1 MKPIMLPA
9 RLAVLFAFALSAPG
23 SAQTPTGPNDL
34 ELATGPLE
42 IAASVDPNVMLLID
56 NSGSMN
62 QLLWHKD
69 FDSAASYPESEY
81 CSEQQTSKSG
91 VVSCKTWSKISDSSY
106 FNGTNYFKQVN
117 CAANTWAFRKNSGA
131 GTICLK
137 LPNPAK
143 DEGGTR
149 YERRYLRFLLDTYA
163 TAAAFDAA
171 VSSGAVPSE
180 HRMKVARE
188 VAQNLVKNT
197 VGVRFGYSVFNQPT
211 GSGNQYNGAPGGQI
225 AANCSTR
232 TSADTSTLVTAIG
245 GILAET
251 NTPLAETMYEIT
263 RYFRGLS
270 SQYNS
275 GTHTSPI
282 QYRCQKNFTVVIT
295 DGLPTYDRTFPTD
308 DPDKGTGSL
317 PNWDS
322 KAPTTN
328 ASDAPNFP
336 QYSDGFDK
344 SGDGEGATLYLDDI
358 AKFAYDIDMRKTG
371 NDNAGKSYNDPD
383 FTTQNLRTYTVGF
396 TLKNQMLQDAAE
408 YGHGL
413 YFTADNADEL
423 SKALEMAMRD
433 IRQQAGSFARTS
445 ASSGQASSS
454 TMLYQASFDSEGWQG
469 HLNAYKLAL
478 NDDGASLRRI
488 HQWDAASKIPAHG
501 SRAILTRNGSTGTAF
516 AYDNLSAAQRTA
528 LAATETD
535 QKAMIA
541 YLRGDASKEGN
552 PYRTRPGRLGDII
565 NSAPQYVGPPS
576 ERYSDAAYSTFRTA
590 KKNRSGMV
598 YVGANDGM
606 LHAFDAT
613 SGEEKLAYIPSMLIG
628 KLKQL
633 ATDTDTHQYY
643 VDGTPTIADAKIG
656 TAWKTLLVGGLNA
669 GGQGIYALDV
679 SDPANFSAANAAS
692 IVQWEF
698 TDDGSES
705 GGKQFGDPD
714 LGYTFSRPVIAQ
726 LRGGHWVA
734 IFGNGY
740 NNTAADGKAST
751 TGNAVLY
758 VVNLADGSL
767 RHKLDTGKGYAAD
780 PSGGKR
786 PNGLASPAVVDSDG
800 DGFVDAVYAGDLFG
814 NLWKFDF
821 STATPSLGLS
831 GQPLFS
837 APCTALP
844 NNCQAITS
852 KPSVSRHPQRD
863 GLLVHFGTGKNLER
877 NDRNRGGQQSFYT
890 IWDKGAA
897 VTRSQLLQQTI
908 TGAGTHGFDVTMT
921 ANTPDW
927 STQRGWYV
935 NLIVGSDHGHERQIS
950 DSRLQYGILWFT
962 STLYYPTATDPCV
975 PSGRSRQFAVDPA
988 TGAPIDGLFD
998 GFPTCTGSACVP
1010 PADLATALILG
1021 DKFGSGNGASTGQRI
1036 WIEKPGG
1043 GGGTDKDYIEGT
1055 APLTEGRQTWRQI
1068 GR

>member
-1 MKPIMLPA
+1 MQPLALPV
-9 RLAVLFAFALSAPG
+9 RLATLFTLALSAPG
-23 SAQTPTGPNDL
+23 SAQTPISPNNL

-42 IAASVDPNVMLLID
+42 ITASVDPNVMLLID
-56 NSGSMN
+56 NSRSMGM
-62 QLLWHKD
+62 QYVL
-69 FDSAASYPESEY
+69 SYPAGNYGAWQY
-81 CSEQQTSKSG
+81 CSAEKTTNPR
-91 VVSCKTWSKISDSSY
+91 SCTAWTTLGETGSVAFADLKR
-106 FNGTNYFKQVN
+106 GN
-117 CAANTWAFRKNSGA
+117 CASGELRFRQ
-131 GTICLK
+131 GTTERCVK
-137 LPNPAK
+137 LPNANLPP
-143 DEGGTR
+143 GG
-149 YERRYLRFLLDTYA
+149 YPQNYLRYLLTTNAGTTDFT
-163 TAAAFDAA
+163 TGAAR
-171 VSSGAVPSE
+171 VNPRQ
-180 HRMKVARE
+180 RMEVARE
-188 VAQNLVKNT
+188 VAKSLVENT
-197 VGVRFGYSVFNQPT
+197 PGVRFGVSVFNKIVNND
-211 GSGNQYNGAPGGQI
+211 SRGARVLVHPG
-225 AANCSTR
+225 ASR
-232 TSADTSTLVTAIG
+232 STLTTEIDKITDEAY
-245 GILAET
+245 
-251 NTPLAETMYEIT
+251 TPLAESLYEIT
-263 RYFRGLS
+263 RYFRGMS
-270 SQYNS
+270 SAYGN
-275 GTHTSPI
+275 GNYTSPI
-282 QYRCQKNFTVVIT
+282 QFRCQKNFAVVIT
-295 DGLPTYDRTFPTD
+295 DGAPWRDTEFPTSGD
-308 DPDKGTGSL
+308 TDAAGKL
-317 PNWDS
+317 PNWDGVNDDY
-322 KAPTTN
+322 ATTAAKC
-328 ASDAPNFP
+328 ASNT
-336 QYSDGFDK
+336 SDDED
-344 SGDGEGATLYLDDI
+344 SCRYLDDL
-358 AKFAYDIDMRKTG
+358 AKFAFDIDMRKTG
-371 NDNAGKSYNDPD
+371 TDNAGQSYNDPAYEK
-383 FTTQNLRTYTVGF
+383 QNLRTYTVGF
-396 TLKNQMLQDAAE
+396 AINHPMLQKAAE
-408 YGHGL
+408 YGHGQ
-413 YFTADNADEL
+413 YFTANNADEL
-423 SKALEMAMRD
+423 SNALELAMRD

-478 NDDGASLRRI
+478 NDDGASLRRV
-488 HQWDAASKIPAHG
+488 HQWDAASTIPAHG
-501 SRAILTRNGSTGTAF
+501 SRAILTRNGSNGTAF
-516 AYDNLSAAQRTA
+516 DYDNLSAAQRADLAGTA
-528 LAATETD
+528 AE
-535 QKAMIA
+535 QKNMIA

-565 NSAPQYVGPPS
+565 NSAPQFVGPPS
-576 ERYSDAAYSTFRTA
+576 ERYGDAAYSTFRNA
-590 KKNRSGMV
+590 KKNRAGMV

-606 LHAFDAT
+606 LHAFDAE
-613 SGEEKLAYIPSMLIG
+613 SGIEKLAYIPSMLIG
-628 KLKQL
+628 RLNQL
-633 ATDTDTHQYY
+633 AKDTDTHQYY
-643 VDGTPTIADAKIG
+643 VDGTPTVADAKIG

-705 GGKQFGDPD
+705 GGKRFGDPD

-740 NNTAADGKAST
+740 NNTVADGKAST

-767 RHKLDTGKGYAAD
+767 RHKLDTGTGYAAD

-837 APCTALP
+837 APCTALH
-844 NNCQAITS
+844 NDCQAITS

-890 IWDKGAA
+890 IWDKGATVA
-897 VTRSQLLQQTI
+897 RSQLLQQTI

-921 ANTPDW
+921 DNTPDW

-988 TGAPIDGLFD
+988 TGAPIDGLFNN
-998 GFPTCTGSACVP
+998 FPACTGSVCAP

>member
-1 MKPIMLPA
+1 MTQQPLSV
-9 RLAVLFAFALSAPG
+9 RLAALFALALSASG
-23 SAQTPTGPNDL
+23 SAQTPTAPNNLD
-34 ELATGPLE
+34 LATGPLE

-69 FDSAASYPESEY
+69 FDSSKSYSSWQY
-81 CSEQQTSKSG
+81 CSK
-91 VVSCKTWSKISDSSY
+91 VKKNSCNDWSDLTDSSY
-106 FNGTNYFKQVN
+106 FNGTGSFKQAG
-117 CAANTWAFRKNSGA
+117 CATGAWAFRKSSGSS
-131 GTICLK
+131 TICLK
-137 LPNPAK
+137 LPDPAAN
-143 DEGGTR
+143 EGGTR

-163 TAAAFDAA
+163 TAAAFEAA

-197 VGVRFGYSVFNQPT
+197 VGVRFGYSVFNAPI
-211 GSGNQYNGAPGGQI
+211 SGDSGDSGDRGPGGRI

-232 TSADTSTLVTAIG
+232 TSDDTSALVTAIG

-270 SQYNS
+270 SYYNS
-275 GTHTSPI
+275 GTLTSPI

-295 DGLPTYDRTFPTD
+295 DGLPTYDRSFPDD

-317 PNWDS
+317 PNWDD
-322 KAPTTN
+322 KAPATN
-328 ASDAPNFP
+328 ESDAPNFP
-336 QYSDGFDK
+336 QYSDGFNTSD
-344 SGDGEGATLYLDDI
+344 DGEGATLYLDDI
-358 AKFAYDIDMRKTG
+358 AKFAYDIDMRKTD
-371 NDNAGKSYNDPD
+371 NDNAGKSFDDPD
-383 FTTQNLRTYTVGF
+383 FKQQNLRTYTVGF

-408 YGHGL
+408 YGHGR

-423 SKALEMAMRD
+423 SNALEMAMRD

-445 ASSGQASSS
+445 ASSGSASSS

-469 HLNAYKLAL
+469 HLNAYTLAL
-478 NDDGASLRRI
+478 NDDGQSLRRV
-488 HQWDAASKIPAHG
+488 HQWDAATKIPAHG
-501 SRAILTRNGSTGTAF
+501 SRVILTRNDTTGTAF
-516 AYDNLSAAQRTA
+516 AYDNLSAAQRAA
-528 LAATETD
+528 LAATEAE
-535 QKAMIA
+535 QKNIID
-541 YLRGDASKEGN
+541 YLRGDDSKESN
-552 PYRTRPGRLGDII
+552 PYRTRPSRLGDII
-565 NSAPQYVGPPS
+565 NSAPQYIGPPA
-576 ERYSDAAYSTFRTA
+576 ERYTDAAYVTFRSN
-590 KKNRSGMV
+590 KKDRAGMV

-606 LHAFDAT
+606 LHAFDGA
-613 SGEEKLAYIPSMLIG
+613 SGDEKMAYIPSMLIG
-628 KLKQL
+628 RLNQL
-633 ATDTDTHQYY
+633 AQDTDTHQYY

-656 TAWKTLLVGGLNA
+656 TVWKTMLVGGLNA

-679 SDPANFSAANAAS
+679 SDPASFSADNAAS

-698 TDDGSES
+698 TDNGAEV
-705 GGKQFGDPD
+705 GGKKFGDPD
-714 LGYTFSRPVIAQ
+714 LGYTFSRPVIAK
-726 LRGGHWVA
+726 LRGNRWVV

-740 NNTAADGKAST
+740 NNTVADGRAST

-767 RHKLDTGKGYAAD
+767 LYKLDTGKGYAAD
-780 PSGGKR
+780 PSSGKR

-800 DGFVDAVYAGDLFG
+800 DGLVDVVYAGDLYG

-821 STATPSLGLS
+821 TATTPTIALS

-837 APCTALP
+837 APCTGLP
-844 NNCQAITS
+844 DACQSITS

-890 IWDKGAA
+890 IWDKGATVA
-897 VTRSQLLQQTI
+897 RKDLLQQKI
-908 TGAGTHGFDVTMT
+908 TGAGTHGFDVIST

-927 STQRGWYV
+927 SSQRGWYI
-935 NLIVGSDHGHERQIS
+935 NLIVGNDHGHERQIS
-950 DSRLQYGILWFT
+950 DSRLQYDILWFT

-975 PSGRSRQFAVDPA
+975 PSGRSRQFALNPA

-998 GFPTCTGSACVP
+998 GFPACTGSTCAP
-1010 PADLATALILG
+1010 PADLATALIMG
-1021 DKFGSGNGASTGQRI
+1021 DKFGGSGNTSPGGQHI

-1043 GGGTDKDYIEGT
+1043 SGGDGKDFGRAT
-1055 APLTEGRQTWRQI
+1055 VTLREGRQTWRQL

>member
-1 MKPIMLPA
+1 MKPPALPI

-62 QLLWHKD
+62 HVVWHKNYD
-69 FDSAASYPESEY
+69 PKASYSQWQY
-81 CSEQQTSKSG
+81 CSAGSTSDCYSNGWTNLGNNSG
-91 VVSCKTWSKISDSSY
+91 YLTTSNLKRA
-106 FNGTNYFKQVN
+106 G
-117 CAANTWAFRKNSGA
+117 CASGSWAFRKSSSEST
-131 GTICLK
+131 TICLR
-137 LPNPAK
+137 LDNTASS
-143 DEGGTR
+143 EGNTR
-149 YERRYLRFLLDTYA
+149 YQDHYLRFLLNTYP
-163 TAAAFDAA
+163 TAAAFSEA
-171 VSSGAVPSE
+171 VSNGDVPMD

-188 VAQNLVKNT
+188 VAMNLVRT
-197 VGVRFGYSVFNQPT
+197 TPGVRFGYSVFND
-211 GSGNQYNGAPGGQI
+211 NEGGKI
-225 AANCSTR
+225 KAACMAR
-232 TSADTSTLVTAIG
+232 TTAETTTLVNEINKISKENWTPV
-245 GILAET
+245 AET
-251 NTPLAETMYEIT
+251 LYEIT
-263 RYFRGLS
+263 RYFRGLDS
-270 SQYNS
+270 YYNT
-275 GTHTSPI
+275 GTSYTSPV
-282 QYRCQKNFTVVIT
+282 QYRCQKNFAIVIT
-295 DGLPTYDRTFPTD
+295 DGLPTYDRNFPSN
-308 DPDKGTGSL
+308 DPDKGTGNL
-317 PNWDS
+317 PNWDG
-322 KAPTTN
+322 KAPTT
-328 ASDAPNFP
+328 SSTDAPNFP
-336 QYSDGFDK
+336 QYSDGFNT
-344 SGDGEGATLYLDDI
+344 SGNGEGATLYLDDI

-396 TLKNQMLQDAAE
+396 TLRNQMLQDAAE

-433 IRQQAGSFARTS
+433 IRQQSGSFARTS
-445 ASSGQASSS
+445 ANSGQASSS

-501 SRAILTRNGSTGTAF
+501 SRVILTRNGSTGTAF
-516 AYDNLSAAQRTA
+516 AYDNLSTTQRAALGA
-528 LAATETD
+528 SETE
-535 QKAMIA
+535 QKNMIA
-541 YLRGDASKEGN
+541 YLRGDASKEGS

-821 STATPSLGLS
+821 STTTPSLGLS

-890 IWDKGAA
+890 IWDKGAT

-935 NLIVGSDHGHERQIS
+935 NLIVGNDHGHERQIS

-998 GFPTCTGSACVP
+998 GFPTCTGSACAP